1 MKRIPAPESRT
12 SRILIDRLAIIGV
25 GLIGGSLARAL
36 KRKRAVREVIGYG
49 RHEAN
54 LKKAVDLR
62 VIDSYSMNLANV
74 VDNADVIVVATPL
87 TTNERLFKGMANEI
101 KTDAVITDVGSA
113 KGSVVEAARNTLGVH
128 FRNFVPGHPIA
139 GTEQS
144 GVAASFAEL
153 FEDHVV
159 IITPTDDTRISAVEK
174 IRQMW
179 ELCGANV
186 VSLPVEHHDQVLAA
200 TSHLPH
206 MLAYA
211 LVDCLVNMQE
221 RDEIFEFAAG
231 GFRDFTRIASS
242 NPEMWNDVCLS
253 NSDALLQALDQFELY
268 LDKIKKAIKENDGE
282 QLLAIFH
289 RAKKA
294 RDEYVRKRPG
304 LDNNNE

>member
-1 MKRIPAPESRT
+1 METNKKLRIN
-12 SRILIDRLAIIGV
+12 RLAIIGV

-49 RHEAN
+49 RHEDN
-54 LKKAVDLR
+54 LKKAVKLK

-74 VDNADVIVVATPL
+74 VNDADVIVLATPL
-87 TTNERLFKGMANEI
+87 MTTERLLKGMENAI

-113 KGSVVEAARNTLGVH
+113 KGNVVIAAKNTLGRH
-128 FRNFVPGHPIA
+128 FRNFVPAHPIA

-144 GVAASFAEL
+144 GVEASFAEL
-153 FEDHVV
+153 FEDHLV
-159 IITPTDDTRISAVEK
+159 IITPTDETRMSAVDLVK
-174 IRQMW
+174 QMW

-186 VSLPVEHHDQVLAA
+186 VSLQVEHHDQVLAA

-211 LVDCLVNMQE
+211 LVDCLANMQE

-242 NPEMWNDVCLS
+242 NPEMWNDICIS
-253 NSDALLQALDQFELY
+253 NRDALLAVLEQFETHLS
-268 LDKIKKAIKENDGE
+268 KIKKAISDNDSE
-282 QLLAIFH
+282 QLLEIFR

-294 RDEYVRKRPG
+294 RDGYVQKRNKRTNTN
-304 LDNNNE
+304 DNE